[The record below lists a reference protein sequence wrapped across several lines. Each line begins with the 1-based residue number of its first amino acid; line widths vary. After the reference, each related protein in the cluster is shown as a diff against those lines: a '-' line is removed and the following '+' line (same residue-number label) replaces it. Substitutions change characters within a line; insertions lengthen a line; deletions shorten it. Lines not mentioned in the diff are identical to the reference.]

1 MANFDSIIRGARVVL
16 KDRVE
21 QLDIGIQD
29 GKITALSSRLKV
41 EEGTEIVEAAGYTVM
56 PGVVDIHVHFNE
68 PGLASWEG
76 FRSGSAALA
85 AGGIT
90 TYVDMPLNGVPP
102 TTSPEAWEMKKQAAQ
117 DRSYV
122 DYAFWGG
129 LVPGNRQQLMTLAE
143 SGAAGFKAFMSEPGG
158 EGEDIFARA
167 DEQTLLDGMHEI
179 ARLNRVVALHAE
191 DEEMVAQL
199 GARSIA
205 EGKTGPMDYVKSRPA
220 EAEVLAVT
228 RALQYGEQTGCPLHF
243 VHISTR
249 EALERIAKAKGRG
262 QDVTSETCPH
272 YLTLTEQDVVRLGAV
287 AKCAPPLRS
296 SAEQEQLWD
305 ALASGLIDVIASDH
319 SPCPPSMKQSENFF
333 EIWGGISG
341 AQSTLL
347 IMLDEGH
354 LRRSLSLPLLGRVLA
369 LQPARRLGLENKGE
383 IAIGKDADLVLIDW
397 NTSTTLNVDDLLYTH
412 KQSPYIG
419 RTFACAVAEVYCRG
433 IKVYGA
439 KEGLSANP
447 AGQFIAAGS
456 YGKNGTRGTEEYHDR
471 V

>member
-16 KDRVE
+16 RDRVQE
-21 QLDIGIQD
+21 LEIGITD
-29 GKITALSSRLKV
+29 GKITALSAQLKAD
-41 EEGTEIVEAAGYTVM
+41 EGTEVIEAAGFTVM

-76 FRSGSAALA
+76 FRSGSASLA
-85 AGGIT
+85 TGGIT

-102 TTSPEAWEMKKQAAQ
+102 TTSPEAWDMKMKAAQ
-117 DRSYV
+117 ARSYV

-129 LVPGNRQQLMTLAE
+129 LVPGNRQQLTNLAE

-179 ARLNRVVALHAE
+179 AKLNRVLALHAE

-199 GARSIA
+199 GAKSVA

-220 EAEVLAVT
+220 EAEVFAVT

-249 EALERIAKAKGRG
+249 EALERIAEAKRRG

-272 YLTLTEQDVVRLGAV
+272 YLTLTDEDVVRLGAV

-296 SAEQEQLWD
+296 RAEQESLWD

-319 SPCPPSMKQSENFF
+319 SPCPPSMKESDNFF

-347 IMLDEGH
+347 IMLDEGY
-354 LRRSLSLPLLGRVLA
+354 LRRRISLPLLGRVLA
-369 LQPARRLGLENKGE
+369 LEPARRLGLESKGE
-383 IAIGKDADLVLIDW
+383 IAVGKDADLVFIDW
-397 NTSTTLNVDDLLYTH
+397 NTTTTLKMDDLLYTH

-419 RTFACAVAEVYCRG
+419 RTFACAVAEVFCRG
-433 IKVYGA
+433 IRVYSA
-439 KEGLSANP
+439 NAGLSPNP
-447 AGQFIAAGS
+447 AGQFVAAGS
-456 YGKNGTRGTEEYHDR
+456 FGKSGARGTEEQHDR

>member
-1 MANFDSIIRGARVVL
+1 MTTFDTIIRGARVVL
-16 KDRVE
+16 RDRVE
-21 QLDIGIQD
+21 QLDIGIT
-29 GKITALSSRLKV
+29 GEKITELSKRLTAG
-41 EEGTEIVEAAGYTVM
+41 EATCIIEAEGLTVM

-102 TTSPEAWEMKKQAAQ
+102 TTRPEAWEMKMKAAANQ
-117 DRSYV
+117 SYV

-129 LVPGNRQQLMTLAE
+129 LVPGNREELAPVSQL
-143 SGAAGFKAFMSEPGG
+143 GAAGFKAFMSEPGG

-167 DEQTLLDGMHEI
+167 DDHTLLDGMHEL
-179 ARLNRVVALHAE
+179 ATLKRVLALHAE
-191 DEEMVAQL
+191 DEGIVAEL
-199 GARSIA
+199 GAKSIA
-205 EGKTGPMDYVKSRPA
+205 EGKTEPMDYVQSRPV
-220 EAEVLAVT
+220 EAEVVAVA
-228 RALQYGEQTGCPLHF
+228 RALKYGEQTGCALHF

-249 EALERIAKAKGRG
+249 EALDLIAEAKRRG

-296 SAEQEQLWD
+296 SSEQEQLWD
-305 ALASGLIDVIASDH
+305 ALTSGLVDVIASDH
-319 SPCPPSMKQSENFF
+319 SPCPPSMKQSDNFF

-347 IMLDEGH
+347 IMLEDGH
-354 LRRSLSLPLLGRVLA
+354 LQRNIDLPLLGRVLS
-369 LQPARRLGLENKGE
+369 LQPAKRLGLESKGE

-397 NTSTTLNVDDLLYTH
+397 EKSTILNTEDLLYTH
-412 KQSPYIG
+412 KQSPYVG
-419 RTFACAVAEVYCRG
+419 RTFKCQIADVFCRG
-433 IKVYGA
+433 QRVYNS
-439 KEGLSANP
+439 ESGLSP
-447 AGQFIAAGS
+447 VPIGQHIAAYS
-456 YGKNGTRGTEEYHDR
+456 ASPIEAGTEETS
-471 V
+471 